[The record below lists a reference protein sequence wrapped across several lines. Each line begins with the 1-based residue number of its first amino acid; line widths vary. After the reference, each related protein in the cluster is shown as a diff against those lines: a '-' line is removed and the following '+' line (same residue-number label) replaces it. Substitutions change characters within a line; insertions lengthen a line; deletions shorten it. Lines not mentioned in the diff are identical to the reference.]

1 MKELLGIL
9 CLVLHDDFSACP
21 IGTHHLSKCVD
32 GAVFLLK
39 SARKDIM
46 LIMNGREKYITLSRR
61 MEAVAGLISLCGV
74 LADVGTDHGYIP
86 IAMVQQKKVKKAIA
100 MDLRVGPLERAK
112 KHIAEYGLEDLIET
126 RLSDGVAALSPGEAD
141 SIVVA
146 GMGGELVMHILSDGE
161 AVCRG
166 AKELILQPQSELAEV
181 RKYLAEEGYCIR
193 QEDMVLDDG
202 KYYPM
207 MRVIPE
213 PADEL
218 SEIEALYGPILL
230 REKNPVLFSFLQ
242 KEERHFA
249 EILNHLKRQ
258 TASEKLDVRI
268 GQLQHKIECNRM
280 AQMRFQ

>member
-1 MKELLGIL
+1 MLYH
-9 CLVLHDDFSACP
+9 VFSRCP
-21 IGTHHLSKCVD
+21 IGTHPLLKCVD

-39 SARKDIM
+39 SARKVIIWNM
-46 LIMNGREKYITLSRR
+46 SGREKLIALSVR
-61 MEAVAGLISLCGV
+61 MEAVAGLISASGV

-86 IAMVQQKKVKKAIA
+86 IAMVQRKKVKKAIA
-100 MDLRVGPLERAK
+100 MDLRVGPLDRAK
-112 KHIAEYGLEDLIET
+112 KHIAEYGLEDWIET
-126 RLSDGVAALSPGEAD
+126 RLSDGVAALTPGEAD

-161 AVCRG
+161 AVCRS

-181 RKYLAEEGYCIR
+181 RRYLAEKGYRIR

-213 PADEL
+213 PAEEL

-230 REKNPVLFSFLQ
+230 RERNPVLFAFLQ
-242 KEERHFA
+242 KEERHFG
-249 EILNHLKRQ
+249 EILANLKGQ
-258 TASEKLDVRI
+258 PASEKLEVRI
-268 GQLQHKIECNRM
+268 GQLEHKIECNRL
-280 AQMRFQ
+280 AQMRFV